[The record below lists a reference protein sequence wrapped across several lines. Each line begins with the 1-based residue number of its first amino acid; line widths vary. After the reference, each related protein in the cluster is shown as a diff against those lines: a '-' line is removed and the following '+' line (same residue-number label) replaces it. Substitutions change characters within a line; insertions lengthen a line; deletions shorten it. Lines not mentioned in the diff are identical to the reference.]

1 MLENACG
8 NRVNYVSAGKNS
20 AHSAGLEPNHT
31 QFLLV
36 DQAHAAAEDPTFGS
50 EFQLLEDLQA
60 ELHRV
65 YGAPTVLL
73 VIQGGP
79 GTLDTMLRAQ
89 RQGIVTVLAADSGK
103 VASAVAH
110 YMRTGEVSAEYAGLK
125 AKFEEIKR
133 INAVRAQD
141 DDLEGQFDDHWP
153 LVSLFFLRGKD
164 HIGEAVLNAVL
175 RQSTLESRTRHE
187 TPIARP
193 SSPIHIV
200 A

>member
-1 MLENACG
+1 M
-8 NRVNYVSAGKNS
+8 
-20 AHSAGLEPNHT
+20 
-31 QFLLV
+31 
-36 DQAHAAAEDPTFGS
+36 
-50 EFQLLEDLQA
+50 
-60 ELHRV
+60 
-65 YGAPTVLL
+65 
-73 VIQGGP
+73 
-79 GTLDTMLRAQ
+79 
-89 RQGIVTVLAADSGK
+89 LAADSGK